1 MTDHKYVFQGP
12 VGQMQLSHCTVYVQ
26 GIVEKLTLED
36 CEVQVSGIVNHRYDM
51 QKRVVVD
58 EPPKPA
64 NDYEVRELRRE
75 INELRWKLR
84 NSQTHEE
91 QLRNKINQLKESG
104 TVKEFVPSDD
114 VLVQRICSLR
124 DTIDREREAHAKEV
138 ADLKDR
144 LDTACEINAKL
155 RNSYED
161 DDRRSQEI
169 ADSHVD
175 ILATLMAAYP
185 FTPTEDLAFE
195 IGLPV
200 QRIRY
205 VAEAFNVMKSK
216 EKREEA
222 RDYLSRQGIEM
233 IERRGGD
240 QGNYASAKPVEKVG
254 KFGRLIKSYDTIK
267 DAASDNKLCADT
279 VRDHCLRY
287 HKAKKVFTKE
297 GYTFRFKKQ

>member
-155 RNSYED
+155 RNRYED

-169 ADSHVD
+169 ADRHVD

-185 FTPTEDLAFE
+185 FTPTEDLSFE
-195 IGLPV
+195 IGLPA

-222 RDYLSRQGIEM
+222 RDYLRKQQIELVD
-233 IERRGGD
+233 RRGGD
-240 QGNYASAKPVEKVG
+240 QGHHYMRAVEKVS
-254 KFGRLIKSYDTIK
+254 KKGRVLATYRSVA
-267 DAASDNKLCADT
+267 DAASRSGFSTTTIQKYCQ
-279 VRDHCLRY
+279 
-287 HKAKKVFTKE
+287 AKDEKKYTSE
-297 GYTFRFKKQ
+297 GFTFRYKE

>member
-1 MTDHKYVFQGP
+1 MTDHQYVFQGP

-36 CEVQVSGIVNHRYDM
+36 CQVQVTGIVQQRFDM
-51 QKRVVVD
+51 NKRVFVAD
-58 EPPKPA
+58 PPKPA

-75 INELRWKLR
+75 IEELRWKLR

-91 QLRNKINQLKESG
+91 QLRNKIKELKGNGAQEA
-104 TVKEFVPSDD
+104 EPSDD

-124 DTIDREREAHAKEV
+124 DTLDKERDEHAKEV
-138 ADLKDR
+138 AELKDR

-155 RNSYED
+155 RHSYED
-161 DDRRSQEI
+161 DYRKSQEI
-169 ADSHVD
+169 ADKHID

-185 FTPTEDLAFE
+185 FTPTDDLSFE

-200 QRIRY
+200 HRIRY
-205 VAEAFNVMKSK
+205 VADAFRVMKSK

-222 RDYLSRQGIEM
+222 RDYLKRQSIEL

-240 QGNYASAKPVEKVG
+240 QKNHFMRPVEKVT
-254 KFGRLIKSYDTIK
+254 KRGRVLATYRSVA
-267 DAASDNKLCADT
+267 DAASRSGFSTNTIQKYCQ
-279 VRDHCLRY
+279 
-287 HKAKKVFTKE
+287 AKDEKKYTSE
-297 GYTFRFKKQ
+297 GFTFRYKE

>member
-36 CEVQVSGIVNHRYDM
+36 CQVQVSGIVQQRFDM
-51 QKRVVVD
+51 NKRVFVVD
-58 EPPKPA
+58 PPKPA

-75 INELRWKLR
+75 VNELRWKLR

-91 QLRNKINQLKESG
+91 QLRNKIKELKESG
-104 TVKEFVPSDD
+104 TVKESEPSDD

-124 DTIDREREAHAKEV
+124 DTLDKERDEHAKEV
-138 ADLKDR
+138 AELKDR
-144 LDTACEINAKL
+144 LDVACEINAKL
-155 RNSYED
+155 RHSYED
-161 DDRRSQEI
+161 DYRKSQEI
-169 ADSHVD
+169 ADKHID

-185 FTPTEDLAFE
+185 FTPTDDLSFE

-200 QRIRY
+200 HRIRY
-205 VAEAFNVMKSK
+205 VADAFRVMKSK

-222 RDYLSRQGIEM
+222 RDYLKRQSIEL

-240 QGNYASAKPVEKVG
+240 QGNYAGARPVEKVG
-254 KFGRLIKSYDTIK
+254 KYGRLIKSYNTIREAATDNGLCEDTIK
-267 DAASDNKLCADT
+267 G
-279 VRDHCLRY
+279 HCIRY
-287 HKAKKVFTKE
+287 HKAKKYFTKE
-297 GYTFRFKKQ
+297 GFTFRFKKQ

>member
-36 CEVQVSGIVNHRYDM
+36 CQVQVSGIVQQRFDM
-51 QKRVVVD
+51 NKRVFVVD
-58 EPPKPA
+58 PPKPA

-75 INELRWKLR
+75 VNELRWKLR

-91 QLRNKINQLKESG
+91 QLRNKIKELKESG
-104 TVKEFVPSDD
+104 TVKEFEPSDD

-124 DTIDREREAHAKEV
+124 DTLDKERDEHAKEV
-138 ADLKDR
+138 AELKDR
-144 LDTACEINAKL
+144 LDVACEINAKL
-155 RNSYED
+155 RHSYED
-161 DDRRSQEI
+161 DYRKSQEI
-169 ADSHVD
+169 ADKHID

-185 FTPTEDLAFE
+185 FTPTDDLSFE

-200 QRIRY
+200 HRIRY
-205 VAEAFNVMKSK
+205 VADAFRVMKSK

-222 RDYLSRQGIEM
+222 RDYLKRQSIEL

-240 QGNYASAKPVEKVG
+240 QGNYAGARPVEKVG
-254 KFGRLIKSYDTIK
+254 KYGRLIKSYNTIKEAATDNGLCEDTIK
-267 DAASDNKLCADT
+267 G
-279 VRDHCLRY
+279 HCIRY
-287 HKAKKVFTKE
+287 HKAKKYFTKE
-297 GYTFRFKKQ
+297 GFTFRFKKQ